1 MILGT
6 ERSLKRQKGTGFRA
20 WREPL
25 LPWTGKKEVIRMSD
39 EKSMEAPLKASFFFL

>member
-1 MILGT
+1 MIRGS

-25 LPWTGKKEVIRMSD
+25 LPWTEGKEVIRMRD
-39 EKSMEAPLKASFFFL
+39 KKSMESH